1 MSSSEKKIGLVA
13 WDYFSPKGG
22 MGRSLKWIVKTLELS
37 GFSCQVSA
45 PSRKIQG
52 GQILFSFLLPFT
64 LDKWIRQNS
73 IGRLVLP
80 VGPGGVFL
88 LRKTSIPVVS
98 IVYHTYLQQSQLVP
112 GQWWKKIFIPFE
124 RRTLK
129 MSQKILCFAADTKR
143 VLIHDHNILEDRIE
157 LLPHAIDI
165 DAWNYS
171 GEKDNRLCVCV
182 ARLEK
187 RKGVDVLMHAWPL
200 VIQKIPDA
208 TLIIVG
214 RGVMAKKIDS
224 MKISSVT
231 RHDSMDQ
238 KELQSLV
245 GRAAIALC
253 PAYLEG
259 FGLAAAEAMAAG
271 TPVIASD
278 TDGLRNLVDEH
289 AGVLV
294 PAGDA
299 EKLAEAIV
307 ELLKDDQS
315 RKNKGVYAK
324 AIFKKKCD
332 PITSADQLVVAMQDI
347 TA

>member
-1 MSSSEKKIGLVA
+1 MSSTEKRIGLVA

-22 MGRSLKWIVKTLELS
+22 MGLSLQWIVNTLLVAGYWLPVKS
-37 GFSCQVSA
+37 PKKKLFGGHVIFSLQ
-45 PSRKIQG
+45 
-52 GQILFSFLLPFT
+52 LLFT
-64 LDKWIRQNS
+64 LRRWIKSNS
-73 IGRLVLP
+73 INSLMLP

-88 LRKTSIPVVS
+88 MRKPKIPVTS
-98 IVYHTYLQQSQLVP
+98 IVYHTYLQQSRLVP
-112 GQWWKKIFIPFE
+112 GQSWKKIFIPFE

-129 MSQKILCFAADTKR
+129 MSEKILCFAADTKR
-143 VLIHDHNILEDRIE
+143 VLINDYRISEDRIH

-187 RKGVDVLMHAWPL
+187 RKGVDVLMCAWPEVL
-200 VIQKIPDA
+200 RKIPDA
-208 TLIIVG
+208 KLVIVG
-214 RGVMAKKIDS
+214 RGVMAKQVDAQMKKIG
-224 MKISSVT
+224 SSIT

-238 KELQSLV
+238 KDLQSLV
-245 GRAAIALC
+245 GRSAIALC

-271 TPVIASD
+271 TPVIASNV
-278 TDGLRNLVDEH
+278 DGLRNLVDEH
-289 AGVLV
+289 SGALV

-299 EKLAEAIV
+299 QVLADAIV
-307 ELLKDDQS
+307 ELLKDDQQ

-324 AIFKKKCD
+324 AMIKRKCD
-332 PITSADQLVVAMQDI
+332 PSIGAHQLVQTMSL
-347 TA
+347 